1 MIIPADYAQVNLRW
15 TNADNEHDPECTFGL
30 NVDLYAAGPDILAK
44 DVSDLYGVSNF
55 EGVQAA
61 DMTLVE
67 VSVKYGP
74 NATGPS
80 AIWATSQPGV
90 VTQDSVPSNT
100 AVIIRKNTSDGGR
113 AGRGRFYFP
122 GVPEDSV
129 DGGGNLDGTYLTDF
143 QGIADAFLDGLAAL
157 LAPMVVLHS
166 AGSPITTP
174 SLVTSLTVLQRC
186 GTQRDR
192 MR

>member
-1 MIIPADYAQVNLRW
+1 MIIPAGYAQANLRW

-30 NVDLYAAGPDILAK
+30 NIDLYGGSASQLAEDI
-44 DVSDLYGVSNF
+44 SDLYGTSNF

-67 VSVKYGP
+67 VSVKFGP

-80 AIWATSQPGV
+80 GLFATSQPGV

-100 AVIIRKNTSDGGR
+100 AVIVRKNTDDGGR

-129 DGGGNLDGTYLTDF
+129 DGGGNLDGTYRTDF
-143 QGIADAFLDGLAAL
+143 QGIVEVFLAGLAGL
-157 LAPMVVLHS
+157 LVPMVVLHA
-166 AGSPITTP
+166 AGSPLTTP